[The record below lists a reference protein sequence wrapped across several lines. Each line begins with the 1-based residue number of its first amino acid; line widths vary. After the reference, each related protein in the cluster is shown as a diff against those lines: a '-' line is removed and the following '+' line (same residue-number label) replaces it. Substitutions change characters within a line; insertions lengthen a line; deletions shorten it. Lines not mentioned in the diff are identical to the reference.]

1 MICKKVDAKLAA
13 EFLMDNDN
21 FVILTHA
28 SPDGDTLGSGFALRA
43 ALELLGKKA
52 KVICPDEIPAKFNF
66 IAMQKDI
73 DFEPETV
80 VAVDIADDK
89 LLGSLREVYKDK
101 IELCIDHH
109 RSNTEFAKRLYL
121 EADSGAATECVYN
134 VIEVLGVEI
143 TPYIASCLYLGMA
156 TDTGCF

>member
-52 KVICPDEIPAKFNF
+52 KVIFF
-66 IAMQKDI
+66 
-73 DFEPETV
+73 
-80 VAVDIADDK
+80 
-89 LLGSLREVYKDK
+89 
-101 IELCIDHH
+101 
-109 RSNTEFAKRLYL
+109 
-121 EADSGAATECVYN
+121 
-134 VIEVLGVEI
+134 
-143 TPYIASCLYLGMA
+143 
-156 TDTGCF
+156 